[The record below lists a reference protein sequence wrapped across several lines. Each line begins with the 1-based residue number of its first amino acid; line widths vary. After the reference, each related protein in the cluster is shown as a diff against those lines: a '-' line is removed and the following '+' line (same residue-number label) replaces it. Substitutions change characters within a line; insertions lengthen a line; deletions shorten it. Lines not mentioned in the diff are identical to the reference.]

1 MMPCMW
7 VLLLWAA
14 VAQASSLPERWI
26 IAITEVTVI
35 DVEHGRSVGPRT
47 VLIEGSRIVAI
58 GKPADVRI
66 SANAQRVAG
75 RGRFLIPGLVDMHVH
90 LFNNAS
96 HRPPNDWSF
105 PLFIAN
111 GVTAVRE
118 MNTLPTAIVQ
128 VNQWR
133 KRLAEGNLIA
143 PRILAA
149 GVAVRG
155 SSPRD
160 AANQVE
166 AAADAGADFIKVFS
180 DVPAAHWRAILDAAQ
195 VRALPVSGHVPAGV
209 PLLVA
214 AAAGQRTDEHLM
226 QAFEACSTIEAQ
238 LLDARRG
245 LDGDALVARRDAEE
259 AQVLDAFDQ
268 ATCEQVGKSLAATGQ
283 VQVPT
288 LVVPYE
294 ESIRTKEPPGNDP
307 RRRYLRADEGARWER
322 ILASIT
328 PHDDALA
335 KRRWSVASQI
345 VAAFHRTRVPMLA
358 GTDTP
363 MPGVYPGFSL
373 HEELALL
380 VASGLT
386 PREALRSATLAPA
399 EFLGIAATAGSVAV
413 GKRADL
419 VLLDADPSKDIRNT
433 RRIDA
438 VLLDG
443 RLLRRP
449 ALDALLAAA
458 AGAPAP

>member
-1 MMPCMW
+1 MACALA
-7 VLLLWAA
+7 LLLWATSVPA
-14 VAQASSLPERWI
+14 KPLPERQV
-26 IAITEVTVI
+26 IAITDVTVI
-35 DVEHGRSVGPRT
+35 DVEHSRSIGPRT
-47 VLIEGSRIVAI
+47 VLIEDGRIAAI
-58 GKPADVRI
+58 DKLADARI
-66 SANAQRVAG
+66 PANAQRIAG

-96 HRPPNDWSF
+96 HRPPNEWSF
-105 PLFIAN
+105 PLFVAN

-118 MNTLPTAIVQ
+118 MNTLPAAIVQ

-133 KRLAEGNLIA
+133 QRLEESELVA

-149 GVAVRG
+149 GVAVQG

-160 AANQVE
+160 AADQVK
-166 AAADAGADFIKVFS
+166 ADAGADFIKVFS
-180 DVPAAHWRAILDAAQ
+180 DVPAAHWHAILDAAKA
-195 VRALPVSGHVPAGV
+195 RGLPVAGHVPAGV

-238 LLDARRG
+238 LLDARRD
-245 LDGDALVARRDAEE
+245 LDAEALVATRDAQE
-259 AQVLDAFDQ
+259 ARALDAFDRV
-268 ATCEQVGKSLAATGQ
+268 TCERVGKSLAATGQ

-288 LVVPYE
+288 LVLPYE
-294 ESIRTKEPPGNDP
+294 ESIRTRQPPGDDP
-307 RRRYLRADEGARWER
+307 RWRYLRADERVRWQR
-322 ILASIT
+322 ILAGTTSQ
-328 PHDDALA
+328 DDALA
-335 KRRWSVASQI
+335 ERRWSVARQI
-345 VAAFHRTRVPMLA
+345 VTAFHRARVPMFA

-386 PREALRSATLAPA
+386 PREALRSGTLAPA
-399 EFLGIAATAGSVAV
+399 EFLGIAATSGSVTV

-433 RRIDA
+433 RRIHA

-443 RLLRRP
+443 RLLRRS
-449 ALDALLAAA
+449 ALDALLEAAA
-458 AGAPAP
+458 TKQTP